1 MSAPRSGS
9 GGGSPIG
16 KSQTAGSVT
25 RIGSGFDAGSCCDT
39 GTGIDSCGDL
49 CGEPSG
55 KAESSA
61 KGEPLSSPACAPS
74 LLSTHSFARYR
85 KNAWERFDDIVTPEE
100 AYGIVWQCHD
110 SAQQN
115 QSECH
120 TRSGEAVLWAYPN
133 DIEPLVV
140 GHALLDLCP
149 SAQSLSRNVHLTVD
163 ERGGVDGAPS
173 SGNVLGNVAGSVSG
187 NVAGKV
193 AGASSGFSFGVSP
206 EKIYRVTIGSPI
218 KDPLPLPP
226 LRWIPKDVL
235 QAMDAFIEAEGLW
248 ESTGCFHRA
257 GVYAMQG
264 GALLTRVEDIGRHNC
279 VDRLAGWSVLNRIPL
294 SDKALLVS
302 ARMTSS
308 LCAKA
313 IRAGFPV
320 IVSRSA
326 VTTAAIAMAREAG
339 VTLIGFAR
347 TQEQR
352 FTVFSQGKCG
362 IYDE

>member
-1 MSAPRSGS
+1 MTAPKSGS
-9 GGGSPIG
+9 GGVSPVG
-16 KSQTAGSVT
+16 KSQTAGSA
-25 RIGSGFDAGSCCDT
+25 S
-39 GTGIDSCGDL
+39 GTGADCETGKGIDFCDDL
-49 CGEPSG
+49 CREPSCTG
-55 KAESSA
+55 ESF
-61 KGEPLSSPACAPS
+61 SSLACASS

-85 KNAWERFDDIVTPEE
+85 ENAWERFDDIVTPEE
-100 AYGIVWQCHD
+100 AYAIVWQCHD
-110 SAQQN
+110 FVEQDQP
-115 QSECH
+115 ECYA
-120 TRSGEAVLWAYPN
+120 RSGEAVLWAYPN

-140 GHALLDLCP
+140 GHVLLDLCP
-149 SAQSLSRNVHLTVD
+149 GEQSLSRKIHLAV
-163 ERGGVDGAPS
+163 EEQGGADGPLS
-173 SGNVLGNVAGSVSG
+173 SPVASG
-187 NVAGKV
+187 L
-193 AGASSGFSFGVSP
+193 SSGFSSGLSSGISP
-206 EKIYRVTIGSPI
+206 EKTYRVTIGSSI
-218 KDPLPLPP
+218 KDPMPPPP
-226 LRWIPKDVL
+226 LRWMPKDVL
-235 QAMDAFIEAEGLW
+235 EAMDAFIEAEGLW
-248 ESTGCFHRA
+248 ECTGCFHRA
-257 GVYAMQG
+257 GVYAMQS

-279 VDRLAGWSVLNRIPL
+279 VDRLAGWSVLNGIPL